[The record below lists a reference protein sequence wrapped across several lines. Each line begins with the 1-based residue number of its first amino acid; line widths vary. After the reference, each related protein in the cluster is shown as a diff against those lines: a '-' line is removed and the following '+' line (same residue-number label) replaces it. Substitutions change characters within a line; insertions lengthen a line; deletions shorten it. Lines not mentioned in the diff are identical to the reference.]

1 MFLMCRITES
11 KRRHGQEQN
20 ELNKQ
25 RITEKE
31 LTNLNQKIV
40 SFWRFEEIEFRRSKI
55 SVNFWPLPKA
65 FFF

>member
-11 KRRHGQEQN
+11 KRRHGQEQT

-31 LTNLNQKIV
+31 LTNLNLKIV
-40 SFWRFEEIEFRRSKI
+40 SFSKKRVLEFK
-55 SVNFWPLPKA
+55 
-65 FFF
+65 